1 MQTDENHI
9 PEIPGLNRDNPFAVP
24 EGYFDR
30 FPLKMADRIAAEQS
44 RFRFPFPAL
53 LKPIPM
59 LATALVLLRAL
70 VVGYRYL
77 NTSVDPLSEEEI
89 STYVYQEGILDD
101 FSEEEL
107 LEYSELSIPESDTGA
122 DHQSSSDQ
130 HGIQEYL
137 IESGIDEVDII
148 NEL

>member
-9 PEIPGLNRDNPFAVP
+9 PEIPGLNRVNPFSVP

-30 FPLKMADRIAAEQS
+30 FPMKMADRIADERS
-44 RFRFPFPAL
+44 RFRFPFPSL

-59 LATALVLLRAL
+59 LATALVLFSVL

-77 NTSVDPLSEEEI
+77 NTSGDPLSDEEI
-89 STYVYQEGILDD
+89 STYVYQEGILDE

-107 LEYSELSIPESDTGA
+107 LEYSELSFSGTDTGTAYQPTA
-122 DHQSSSDQ
+122 DHQ
-130 HGIQEYL
+130 GIQEYL
-137 IESGIDEVDII
+137 IESGIDEADII